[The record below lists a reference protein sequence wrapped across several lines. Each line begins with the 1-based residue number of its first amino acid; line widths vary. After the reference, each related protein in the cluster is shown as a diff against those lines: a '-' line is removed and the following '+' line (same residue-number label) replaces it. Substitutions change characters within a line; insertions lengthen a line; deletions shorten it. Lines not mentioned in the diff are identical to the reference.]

1 MQRRPRR
8 LSTRLLLASGLLLAA
23 GCSDRLPLEPMADAP
38 RAPSTSPTL
47 NLNTSP
53 AGFIRIGVVQSAT
66 TVQIGGTGDFMVTN
80 KASGAVLLTGSNE
93 DLDVSLASNAIVH
106 DYLFLQVACVQEEAA
121 SAHAARLVEAGYQSM
136 VVKHATV
143 NCWRVLA
150 GQFPL
155 STPASVTDAFRS
167 ELVAQDLAPTNA
179 FRSRHSWTEGTWEF
193 RISRAGTLVAVSND
207 QIVLTPT
214 SGMVRI
220 AEQPY
225 RGVAEVLVNSGG
237 TLAAVNE
244 LPIEEYLYGVVP
256 NELPP
261 RVWPQLEAQKA
272 QAVAARTFAI
282 RRLGNRAAD
291 GYDVLPTQTDQVY
304 RGLSSEHPI
313 STQAV
318 NETAG
323 VVATHNG
330 RLIESVYSSTA
341 GGFTADNE
349 ESFASSPIPYLR
361 GIPDSERG
369 AAFQN
374 VPTVEVFK
382 NAKNATLLRTYQP
395 ANYED
400 EDWSRYY
407 RWRGDWTAEEMSR
420 VISLYA
426 GKDVGKV
433 LEINALE
440 RGRSGRI
447 IEIEYVT
454 EQGTFRATK
463 FGIRT
468 SLQFV
473 NENGTLSALFSTL
486 FFIEPVVDP
495 KTKAI
500 TGWTAYGGG
509 WGHGVG
515 MSQTGAAS
523 RADKGQTYEQILKH
537 YYQGIDLETRTY

>member
-8 LSTRLLLASGLLLAA
+8 LSARWLLASGLLLAA

-38 RAPSTSPTL
+38 HGPSFSESV
-47 NLNTSP
+47 NLQATP
-53 AGFIRIGVVQSAT
+53 PGYIRIGVVPSAT
-66 TVQIGGTGDFMVTN
+66 SVRIGAAGAFTIKN
-80 KASGAVLLTGSNE
+80 KATGATLFSGSDGEATVTLLTSGTV
-93 DLDVSLASNAIVH
+93 DTRMWLQTACAGVTARDAWLAKAAALGYETRTEFVPAANCYRLQLGTLNQGWSARVAFRNQAIS
-106 DYLFLQVACVQEEAA
+106 D
-121 SAHAARLVEAGYQSM
+121 G
-136 VVKHATV
+136 
-143 NCWRVLA
+143 LA
-150 GQFPL
+150 GSDSFWK
-155 STPASVTDAFRS
+155 SVTIVYGDTQIQITYNGSGRVVDAP
-167 ELVAQDLAPTNA
+167 V
-179 FRSRHSWTEGTWEF
+179 
-193 RISRAGTLVAVSND
+193 
-207 QIVLTPT
+207 VLTSDGGIVT
-214 SGMVRI
+214 INGK
-220 AEQPY
+220 PY
-225 RGVAEVLVNSGG
+225 RGLAEVWTNSSGA
-237 TLAAVNE
+237 LAGINE
-244 LPIEEYLYGVVP
+244 LRIEEYLYGVVP

-261 RVWPQLEAQKA
+261 RVWPQMEAQKS

-349 ESFASSPIPYLR
+349 ESFASDPIPYLR

-426 GKDVGKV
+426 GKDVGRV

-473 NENGTLSALFSTL
+473 NENGTLSPLFSTL

-495 KTKAI
+495 KTREI

-515 MSQTGAAS
+515 LSQTGAAS
-523 RADKGQTYEQILKH
+523 RADKGQTYEAILKH
-537 YYQGIDLETRTY
+537 YYQGITLETRTY